1 MNARIRTAKMIPARF
16 APALVGLI
24 LSGLMSCIVTLV
36 AAIKTVG
43 FGGQVL
49 STWLNAWFFG
59 WPIAF
64 VVVLLA
70 GPAVRHLVASWVKP
84 PNQG

>member
-1 MNARIRTAKMIPARF
+1 MIPARF

-36 AAIKTVG
+36 ASVKTLG
-43 FGGQVL
+43 LSDQVI
-49 STWLNAWFFG
+49 SAWLQAWFFG

-64 VVVLLA
+64 CVVLVA
-70 GPAVRHLVASWVKP
+70 GPMVRGLVVKWVKP
-84 PNQG
+84 SPLE

>member
-1 MNARIRTAKMIPARF
+1 MIPARL
-16 APALVGLI
+16 ASAVVGFI

-36 AAIKTVG
+36 ASVKTVG
-43 FGGQVL
+43 LGGQVV

-64 VVVLLA
+64 VVVLFA
-70 GPAVRHLVASWVKP
+70 GPGVRRLVASWVKP
-84 PNQG
+84 PPSE